1 MSTILF
7 KRGTTSQLDQY
18 VGKEGEL
25 VIDSEN
31 KTLRV
36 FDGTNKGG
44 YLIGGLDVI
53 DGGVIPEPEITFVK
67 RSDYNI
73 YIVSVN
79 DNVVFDPIMI
89 WVRVN
94 PNDSSKIQYWD
105 ETKDN
110 DWTDTI
116 RSAYDV
122 NVIGTQSFED
132 VEQVINEIALYYS
145 PSKDTSVVVPP
156 SGAANSP
163 IKGTETVELN
173 TDEKVLLGYQDL
185 GWTAIHKTSWPTPT
199 YVKFNNITFKSFP
212 SANYTNESQ
221 ASNEI
226 AFYQNVFEK
235 NWKPN

>member
-53 DGGVIPEPEITFVK
+53 DGGIIPEPIPTFVK

-79 DNVVFDPIMI
+79 KTVVFDPIMI

-116 RSAYDV
+116 RSTYDV

-132 VEQVINEIALYYS
+132 AEQVINDIALYAASKPTPPDIGIPSS
-145 PSKDTSVVVPP
+145 PV
-156 SGAANSP
+156 
-163 IKGTETVELN
+163 KGTEAVELN

-199 YVKFNNITFKSFP
+199 YVKFNNITFESFP
-212 SANYTNESQ
+212 RANYTSDSQ

>member
-53 DGGVIPEPEITFVK
+53 DGGVIPEPIPTFVK

-79 DNVVFDPIMI
+79 KNVVFDPIMI

-94 PNDSSKIQYWD
+94 PNDKSKLQFWD
-105 ETKDN
+105 ETKDSDWN
-110 DWTDTI
+110 DSI
-116 RSAYDV
+116 RTTFDVTVTSAQSADV
-122 NVIGTQSFED
+122 D
-132 VEQVINEIALYYS
+132 VEDIINNNISAQAMSILKDSMTYYLY
-145 PSKDTSVVVPP
+145 
-156 SGAANSP
+156 GANE
-163 IKGTETVELN
+163 KELFAYYA
-173 TDEKVLLGYQDL
+173 LGYNTWDNEDTYDYCLYTHTNQVNFNGIKFTL
-185 GWTAIHKTSWPTPT
+185 PNPNGASTYNWSIAI
-199 YVKFNNITFKSFP
+199 Y
-212 SANYTNESQ
+212 A
-221 ASNEI
+221 
-226 AFYQNVFEK
+226 NVFEK
-235 NWKPN
+235 DCIPG